1 MGHRSAIGAR
11 NGASTSPDLSDGL
24 RTLAALVLT
33 FMAFD
38 DITTDHS
45 TSFRVE
51 YTLLFACAV
60 WGAVLI
66 VRLVRRGRIALASVC
81 TVLLLAVLWGQQSIG
96 PGTRAIW
103 PGYAVASAAF
113 LGFLMVAIYLVV
125 AGTRSARRLPTTMGS
140 VDHGVRP

>member
-1 MGHRSAIGAR
+1 MEHRSAIGAG
-11 NGASTSPDLSDGL
+11 NDGSTGADFSDGL

-60 WGAVLI
+60 WGGVLI

-113 LGFLMVAIYLVV
+113 LGFLMVAISLVI
-125 AGTRSARRLPTTMGS
+125 AGAVSGPNQALRKS
-140 VDHGVRP
+140 

>member
-1 MGHRSAIGAR
+1 MDDVSDIGAR
-11 NGASTSPDLSDGL
+11 ASTSPDLSDGL

-60 WGAVLI
+60 WGGVLI

-96 PGTRAIW
+96 PGKRAIW
-103 PGYAVASAAF
+103 PGHAVASAAF
-113 LGFLMVAIYLVV
+113 LGFLMVAIYLVI
-125 AGTRSARRLPTTMGS
+125 T
-140 VDHGVRP
+140 GVRSGPHLTLRKS

>member
-1 MGHRSAIGAR
+1 MGTGHSTGA
-11 NGASTSPDLSDGL
+11 DLFDGL
-24 RTLAALVLT
+24 ITLAALVLT
-33 FMAFD
+33 FLAFD
-38 DITTDHS
+38 DITTDHA
-45 TSFRVE
+45 TSFRAE
-51 YTLLFACAV
+51 YTGLLICAA

-66 VRLVRRGRIALASVC
+66 VRLVRRGRIALAGVC

-140 VDHGVRP
+140 NDHGVRP

>member
-1 MGHRSAIGAR
+1 MEHISAIGAR

-24 RTLAALVLT
+24 MTLAALVLT

-45 TSFRVE
+45 ASFRVE
-51 YTLLFACAV
+51 YTGLFACAV

-66 VRLVRRGRIALASVC
+66 VRLVRRGRIPLASAC
-81 TVLLLAVLWGQQSIG
+81 TTLLLALLWGQQSIG

-103 PGYAVASAAF
+103 PGHAVASAAF

-125 AGTRSARRLPTTMGS
+125 AGTRSARRLPTTLGS
-140 VDHGVRP
+140 DRES